1 MSELILKEKE
11 YAQTEK
17 KMNYKNYERK
27 IVEELGVALIGWP
40 GDGTVENPGTIS
52 MDKGTALRNALK
64 KKECQWVKLTSE
76 QLETRKSQ
84 NAQRAED
91 AEKVYGPP
99 RKKRAKRNA
108 HENQGVEDEE

>member
-52 MDKGTALRNALK
+52 MDKGIALRNALE
-64 KKECQWVKLTSE
+64 KKECRWVKLTSE

-91 AEKVYGPP
+91 GEKVYGSP
-99 RKKRAKRNA
+99 RRKRAKRNA